1 MRLPILVR
9 CSTVSLTHQGQ
20 AGADPGG
27 DSAARDDPRRLERR
41 CIIAES
47 GAQKREQARGVS
59 PGSHGAGPS
68 GILCGLSLLVVD
80 DNDDARQLL
89 KVLFRHCGA
98 HVMVAGSGRDALAM
112 FRVRRPHVV
121 IADLS
126 LPHWDGYRLIREIRS
141 LPREQGGGTPALA
154 VTAFSEVHQ
163 DRRAFRAGF
172 DAYLRKPVELRAITD
187 VVRRLG
193 RGAACTAN

>member
-1 MRLPILVR
+1 MSDGSIDGLAERLDL
-9 CSTVSLTHQGQ
+9 S
-20 AGADPGG
+20 
-27 DSAARDDPRRLERR
+27 RRLIDAEDRTFPHARLKPSVKLASQGPRLGLTRR
-41 CIIAES
+41 
-47 GAQKREQARGVS
+47 GAV
-59 PGSHGAGPS
+59 PS
-68 GILCGLSLLVVD
+68 GILRGLSLLVVD

-163 DRRAFRAGF
+163 DRRAFRAGL

-193 RGAACTAN
+193 RGAVCTVN